1 MLASGLRAW
10 RAAARARRLGRR
22 FADGGARLRAARL
35 RRVLRRFAAAAAA
48 DTATRWML
56 ARRTRTLRDQWA
68 ARRGAAFA
76 WWVRLRLR
84 RGRAWQ
90 LALTSRGHARRRRC
104 DGALRRWAAA
114 ARAAAAAARIAPL
127 LVGADVPR
135 ARHATRGAFARWRR
149 TVAARRERGYVRRCV
164 AEHRRWWGMRRGL
177 ARLAVGRRRRPPPPR
192 SPFEA
197 AAARV
202 LSPLVDPPAPT
213 PPPAPAPPFA
223 LDALL
228 DRIVVARHAIEPLA
242 SPPLRAADFC

>member
-1 MLASGLRAW
+1 MLAGGLRAW

-35 RRVLRRFAAAAAA
+35 RRALAHFAAAAAA

-56 ARRTRTLRDQWA
+56 ARRTRTLRDQRWA

-76 WWVRLRLR
+76 WWARLRLR

-90 LALTSRGHARRRRC
+90 LALTSRAHARRRC
-104 DGALRRWAAA
+104 CGGALRRWAAA

-135 ARHATRGAFARWRR
+135 ARWSCRGAVARWRR
-149 TVAARRERGYVRRCV
+149 WAAARRERGYVRRCV
-164 AEHRRWWGMRRGL
+164 AEHRRWWGMRRAL
-177 ARLAVGRRRRPPPPR
+177 NRLAVGRPPPPSR
-192 SPFEA
+192 SPFVA

-213 PPPAPAPPFA
+213 PPPAPPLPFA

-228 DRIVVARHAIEPLA
+228 DRIVVARHAVAPLA